1 MEDNLK
7 FPKEVK
13 SAITAVAIAFDQDI
27 EPSTNELAVLEKFCN
42 GNEEMGKIIRNMIA
56 FESAHITLTKKK

>member
-13 SAITAVAIAFDQDI
+13 SAMTAVAIALDQDI
-27 EPSTNELAVLEKFCN
+27 EPPADELVVLEKFCD
-42 GNEEMGKIIRNMIA
+42 GDEEMGKMIRDMIA
-56 FESAHITLTKKK
+56 FESAHITLTKK